1 MGTQRDIYTMA
12 ASRKDEFYH
21 PDWNG
26 WEEVFLCGTEWENF
40 SLVYNTEWKWDFD
53 HLYDDLVDE
62 SGDFSSAKK
71 VYIFGTTEPQLVDIG
86 EEQSHVVPIPVLVAV
101 ATDIDLPAKLG
112 VKSVQM
118 VEETILPMRKQGME
132 WAPMRSLGESD
143 SQWAARPV
151 YVLKCK
157 TRRAKVVNMTE
168 VDAKRYE
175 YCLPYIFIP
184 RLNPVKG
191 TDYDSNV
198 SIVHP
203 MTTKVKGKKLQVQA
217 VFDYDWRM
225 DGDVDDF
232 VEEYLSEAGHPA
244 SLASQLAEHVKEQ
257 VEAAKGVVRA
267 ERRALK
273 AKHDAFSPEEITALD
288 AMVAHKYYPQNAFP
302 DVSSSKSKYINRYWG
317 RCAHLH

>member
-1 MGTQRDIYTMA
+1 MG
-12 ASRKDEFYH
+12 
-21 PDWNG
+21 
-26 WEEVFLCGTEWENF
+26 
-40 SLVYNTEWKWDFD
+40 
-53 HLYDDLVDE
+53 
-62 SGDFSSAKK
+62 
-71 VYIFGTTEPQLVDIG
+71 YIFGTTEPQLVDIG

-118 VEETILPMRKQGME
+118 VEEMILPMRKQGME

-143 SQWAARPV
+143 SQWDARPV

-184 RLNPVKG
+184 RLNQ
-191 TDYDSNV
+191 
-198 SIVHP
+198 
-203 MTTKVKGKKLQVQA
+203 VKGKKLQVQA

-257 VEAAKGVVRA
+257 VEAAKDVIRA

-288 AMVAHKYYPQNAFP
+288 AWLP
-302 DVSSSKSKYINRYWG
+302 
-317 RCAHLH
+317 